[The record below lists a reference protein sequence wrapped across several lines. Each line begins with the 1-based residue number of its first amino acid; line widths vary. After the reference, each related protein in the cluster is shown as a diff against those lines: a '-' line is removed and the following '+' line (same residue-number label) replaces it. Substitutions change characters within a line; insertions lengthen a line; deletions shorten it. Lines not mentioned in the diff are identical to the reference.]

1 MAKQRKDHSNHHSL
15 WCVWGD
21 LPQKT
26 KTKVKF
32 CTSYSKQKLADFIY

>member
-21 LPQKT
+21 LPQKN
-26 KTKVKF
+26 KNQSEVLH
-32 CTSYSKQKLADFIY
+32 KL